1 MKTQT
6 ETKEKTTD
14 GFVPKI
20 VAFCCNFCAYA
31 AADLAGV
38 SRLSY
43 PPNVRIIRLPCS
55 GKVDVPL
62 LLEAFTEG
70 ADGVY
75 VAGCLD
81 GDCHYMEGNTTA
93 KRRVAEARRLL
104 VEVGIEPERLEMF
117 QLSAAMGQRFAE
129 IAVEMTER
137 ITRLGPRPAGRVSL
151 GRVRPCT
158 GGTTSCREGVNE
170 GDRSGKKTV

>member
-6 ETKEKTTD
+6 ETSKKMTD

-38 SRLSY
+38 SRFAY

-55 GKVDVPL
+55 GKADVPL

-81 GDCHYMEGNTTA
+81 GDCHYLEGNTKA

-104 VEVGIEPERLEMF
+104 AEVGIEPERLELF

-129 IAVEMTER
+129 IAMEMTER
-137 ITRLGPRPAGRVSL
+137 IARLGPRPPGRGSL
-151 GRVRPCT
+151 NQLSPGTDKTASVRK
-158 GGTTSCREGVNE
+158 E
-170 GDRSGKKTV
+170 